1 MTQYHKKRGRENWSG
16 AYTLSLCAV
25 LAALALIFSYVET
38 LIPFNFG
45 IPGIKIGLANLIIII
60 ALYDMDVKY
69 AAVINII
76 RIFLAGFMFSGAGSI
91 FFSFTGGMLSLFVMW
106 ALKKTGKFS
115 MIGVSMAG
123 GAAHNFGQLIVAAIT
138 VSNIQM
144 FLYFPVL
151 LIAGMI
157 TGICIGIVAYIFD
170 RRLPSRYR
178 LHPEDTP
185 EETEENNND

>member
-1 MTQYHKKRGRENWSG
+1 MSG
-16 AYTLSLCAV
+16 AYQLSLCAI
-25 LAALALIFSYVET
+25 LAALALILSYVET

-60 ALYDMDVKY
+60 ALYDMDVRY
-69 AAVINII
+69 AAIINII
-76 RIFLAGFMFSGAGSI
+76 RIFLAGFMFTGLGSI
-91 FFSFTGGMLSLFVMW
+91 FFSFTGGMLSLLVMW
-106 ALKKTGKFS
+106 LLKKTGKFS

-170 RRLPSRYR
+170 SRLPSKYR
-178 LHPEDTP
+178 LHPENRSISP
-185 EETEENNND
+185 EDTEEENE